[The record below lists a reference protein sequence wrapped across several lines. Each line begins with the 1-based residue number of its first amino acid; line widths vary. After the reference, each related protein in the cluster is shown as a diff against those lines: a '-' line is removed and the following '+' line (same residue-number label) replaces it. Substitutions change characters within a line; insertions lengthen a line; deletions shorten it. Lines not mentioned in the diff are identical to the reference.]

1 MQSASAGEIRNAVL
15 ALRSLEDV
23 VIFRAGSAR
32 RSREQWQEILQTTCS
47 LGHDRRHYD
56 FSGKLEIADWWEISY
71 QPDKAT
77 SYAYSNTRQPL
88 HTDNAWFA
96 DPAEINFFLMEK
108 QASSGGEQMIYRL
121 SRLIEEHQFDAAIGG
136 ARRDEERS
144 RAKERIFSLRDAKG
158 QWDPKNQR
166 PELWNLYNGKVN
178 RGESIRVFPLS
189 NWTEL
194 DIWQYIERESVDLP
208 SIYFAHRREV
218 VARDGMLLAVGAYV
232 TPAEGEEV
240 VTELVRFRTVGDMS
254 CTGAV
259 ISSAGNPAEV
269 IAETA
274 VSRITERGATRADD
288 RTAEAAMED
297 RKREGYF

>member
-1 MQSASAGEIRNAVL
+1 MREISMQSASAGEIRNAVL

-108 QASSGGEQMIYRL
+108 QALSGGEQMIYRL
-121 SRLIEEHQFDAAIGG
+121 SRLIED
-136 ARRDEERS
+136 
-144 RAKERIFSLRDAKG
+144 
-158 QWDPKNQR
+158 
-166 PELWNLYNGKVN
+166 
-178 RGESIRVFPLS
+178 LS
-189 NWTEL
+189 AEQPAL
-194 DIWQYIERESVDLP
+194 FGDLC
-208 SIYFAHRREV
+208 SA
-218 VARDGMLLAVGAYV
+218 
-232 TPAEGEEV
+232 V
-240 VTELVRFRTVGDMS
+240 VTIRKGD
-254 CTGAV
+254 G
-259 ISSAGNPAEV
+259 
-269 IAETA
+269 
-274 VSRITERGATRADD
+274 
-288 RTAEAAMED
+288 
-297 RKREGYF
+297 